1 MAVEGELPEPFLVYP
16 TKVQGRGRY
25 RYDFRKPFEEYAAS
39 KGFRW
44 LKPHIMRHTFAS
56 LLAIAGVSIF
66 KIAQWLGDDVR
77 VVERHYAHLHPQD
90 LDIERAFGK
99 EPSPAQKE
107 AGIDEAL

>member
-1 MAVEGELPEPFLVYP
+1 MPSRKEKRPNYP
-16 TKVQGRGRY
+16 QVLTNLLASLGI
-25 RYDFRKPFEEYAAS
+25 FRHSAFCLLCRARHK
-39 KGFRW
+39 
-44 LKPHIMRHTFAS
+44 RHTFAS

-77 VVERHYAHLHPQD
+77 VVERHYAHLLPQD

-107 AGIDEAL
+107 AGIDEAR